1 MRTIE
6 QAQTYALGDRGCLTE
21 HGSKSET
28 LKRDRGASHK
38 HRFSAPAQVA
48 QAQVVPSAPAT
59 SCVRVRAYILSFD
72 KNERER
78 GRSCA
83 RRVREIEREF
93 PDCAQ
98 APMVVTCPPGASGGY
113 AIQVTNPQTGA
124 VMQIS
129 QRPRNEA
136 RLESISAPSRRRR
149 KKIRFRVVREK
160 EGSCTCQASDGAG
173 GAAGGAAVPS
183 AISGG
188 AISTAARHGHAGA
201 AVPATAVRARLPGRA
216 AGGAGELAQ
225 VQRLRRT
232 LRPRSGRQPFYIA
245 SIPMRAPAFGPNV
258 RVNWQGVLVWKF
270 ERVGVRLGGSFLNT
284 LRRGQIWNLET
295 RATRVSIT
303 TRANRRSPS
312 DVDPAHLSSR

>member
-1 MRTIE
+1 MRAARE
-6 QAQTYALGDRGCLTE
+6 
-21 HGSKSET
+21 
-28 LKRDRGASHK
+28 RDRERVSRLCAGADGGDVPAGCVWWLRDPGHEPADGCGDANFPASSE
-38 HRFSAPAQVA
+38 RSAIGIDKRPES
-48 QAQVVPSAPAT
+48 SA
-59 SCVRVRAYILSFD
+59 
-72 KNERER
+72 K
-78 GRSCA
+78 
-83 RRVREIEREF
+83 
-93 PDCAQ
+93 
-98 APMVVTCPPGASGGY
+98 
-113 AIQVTNPQTGA
+113 
-124 VMQIS
+124 
-129 QRPRNEA
+129 
-136 RLESISAPSRRRR
+136 